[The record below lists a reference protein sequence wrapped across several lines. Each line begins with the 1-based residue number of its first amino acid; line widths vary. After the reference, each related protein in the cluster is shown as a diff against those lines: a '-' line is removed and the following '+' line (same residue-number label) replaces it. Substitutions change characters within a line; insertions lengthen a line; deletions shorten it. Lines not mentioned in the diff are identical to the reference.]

1 VKAFLA
7 LPYFARQGEVDR
19 ERAAS
24 YAAMV
29 NLFALLFLMSVLAAA
44 LITNW
49 TTRPLQLLRRGLERI
64 GLGTRNEPIPYHGND
79 ELGQLV
85 EVYNRKVEELRV
97 SAEKL
102 ARSERESAWREM
114 ARQVAHEIKNPLT
127 PMKLNIQHFQRTW
140 TPNLPDAKERLDR
153 LSAGLVDQIDA
164 LSHIADEFTHFAQMP
179 PARPVDLD
187 LGEAARRAVAL
198 YSQQPG
204 ATVEL
209 VGDET
214 LTVHIDPDHLLRILN
229 NLIKN
234 ALQAISPERDGRVR
248 IILERTDDE
257 AVMEVRDNG
266 EGISEEW
273 RERIFTPNF
282 TTKSSGMGLGLSM
295 VQRMAEHAGG
305 RVWFETTTGV
315 GTSFFV
321 ALPSQR
327 SPDTF
332 AASDQPVS

>member
-1 VKAFLA
+1 
-7 LPYFARQGEVDR
+7 
-19 ERAAS
+19 S

-64 GLGTRNEPIPYHGND
+64 GLGTRNEPIPYRGND

-85 EVYNRKVEELRV
+85 EVYNRKVEELRI

-140 TPNLPDAKERLDR
+140 TPDEPDAKERLDR

-187 LGEAARRAVAL
+187 LGEVARSSVAL
-198 YSQQPG
+198 YAQQPG
-204 ATVEL
+204 TTVEL
-209 VGDET
+209 EGDEEFN
-214 LTVHIDPDHLLRILN
+214 VHIDPDHLLRILN

-234 ALQAISPERDGRVR
+234 AQQAIPPEREGHVRVMLKR
-248 IILERTDDE
+248 AGDE
-257 AVMEVRDNG
+257 VIMEVRDNG

-295 VQRMAEHAGG
+295 VQRMVEHAGG

-321 ALPSQR
+321 ALPSKQ

-332 AASDQPVS
+332 AATERPAP